1 MNSTTAI
8 AWTLM
13 AIQMVAW
20 AWMQRNG
27 GSLPDRKYF
36 VFCPLFMLGQIG
48 ASIECLA
55 SPSPAWGTFV
65 VQVYFFAWTA
75 YGAVVRYRMMRR
87 SEPPRATSSP

>member
-1 MNSTTAI
+1 MDAITAI

-36 VFCPLFMLGQIG
+36 IFCPLFMLGQIG

-75 YGAVVRYRMMRR
+75 YGAVVRYRMIRR
-87 SEPPRATSSP
+87 PTIMGRAVN